1 MMMPQGVII
10 AAKRR
15 ERESLSLFLS
25 QGAHAGRMENLFF
38 SLAKYCLRGD
48 LTL

>member
-10 AAKRR
+10 AAKMR
-15 ERESLSLFLS
+15 ERVSLSLFLS
-25 QGAHAGRMENLFF
+25 QGACASLMETLFF
-38 SLAKYCLRGD
+38 SLAKDCLRGD